1 MLIDIDGKF
10 LTQRVHPT
18 MALFSV
24 AINEETLTVRFKES
38 SINISLTHPPSSDP
52 LTVQIWDDTVEALEV
67 DSEYSKWF
75 TKHLGI
81 DCRLVYFPEEN
92 VRPVDP
98 DFKVNDE
105 NVSLADAYPFLII
118 GQSSLD
124 DLNRR
129 LGQTLS
135 MKRFRPNLV
144 FEGGRPYEEDT
155 WTSFT
160 IGTTRFMGVK
170 PCARCV
176 LITVDPETAKKG
188 DEPLRT
194 LSTYRKQGNKIYFG
208 QNMVALDL
216 TEVRVGDLIKVK
228 NHKLSPIDS

>member
-1 MLIDIDGKF
+1 MLVDKDGKF

-24 AINEETLTVRFKES
+24 AIDNDTLTVRFKES
-38 SINISLTHPPSSDP
+38 TINISLKHAPSSGLFP
-52 LTVQIWDDTVEALEV
+52 VQIWDDTVEAAEV

-92 VRPVDP
+92 ARPVDP

-105 NVSLADAYPFLII
+105 HVSLADAYPFLII

-124 DLNRR
+124 DLNMR

-155 WTSFT
+155 WTSFA

-208 QNMVALDL
+208 QNVVARDL
-216 TEVRVGDLIKVK
+216 TEVRVGEFITVK
-228 NHKLSPIDS
+228 NTKLSPINS